1 MALDGALLSFIKT
14 EINEKLADSRVDKV
28 QQPEKDELFITM
40 RKRGGTEKL
49 LMSASSN
56 NPRVQLTS
64 LSRESPLAAPMFCM
78 LLRKHLSG
86 ARFLGASQPGL
97 ERILFMDF
105 ECRDELG
112 DIVKRTLA
120 AEIMGRHSNIML
132 LDAQGRIIDS
142 IKRVDASMSSK
153 RQVLPG
159 LRYELPP
166 KQDKTDLTAV
176 DPLAAAQMAVKGAG
190 ELDRALIGVIQGVS
204 PIVCRELAQ
213 LACRSAAVRAA
224 ETTPEQVERLAFFIG
239 RLSDDVKAGR
249 GRPVLV
255 SDAKT
260 GKPMD
265 FSFMDITQYGSAAAV
280 RRFDSF
286 SELLDAFYTERDR
299 AEQTARR
306 THDILTVITGA
317 SDRVSRKL
325 ASQRSEL
332 LKCADREQLRMSGD
346 LLSANIYR
354 LNKGMNRCSLENFY
368 ESDSP
373 LVEIKLDPRLTPS
386 ANAQKYYREYRRAAT
401 REKMLREQTELDE
414 KELAYLDT
422 VFDELSRAG
431 SDSELAEIRDE
442 LAGEGY
448 VKKRTQRETARARS
462 RENAPLKFR
471 SADGFDITVGR
482 NNRQND
488 RLTLRTADKRDI
500 WLHTKNIPGAHVIIS
515 TDGGEVPDAT
525 ILEAAVLAAC
535 HSKARE
541 SSQVPVDFTQV
552 KNVKKP
558 AGAKPGMVIYDEY
571 NTVYVK
577 PDAELIKKLSV

>member
-1 MALDGALLSFIKT
+1 MALDGALLSFLKT
-14 EINEKLADSRVDKV
+14 EISEKLADARVDKI

-86 ARFLGASQPGL
+86 ARFMGVSQPGL
-97 ERILFMDF
+97 ERILYIDF
-105 ECRDELG
+105 ESRDEFG
-112 DIVKRTLA
+112 DTVKRTLA

-132 LDAQGRIIDS
+132 LDGEGRIIDA

-159 LRYELPP
+159 LKYELPP

-176 DPLAAAQMAVKGAG
+176 DPRRAAQAAVDGAG
-190 ELDRALIGVIQGVS
+190 ELSRALIGVLQGVS

-213 LACRSAAVRAA
+213 LACRDATVRAQSL
-224 ETTPEQVERLAFFIG
+224 TDEQRDRLAFFIG
-239 RLSDDVKAGR
+239 RLADDVKAGK
-249 GRPVLV
+249 GHPVLV
-255 SDAKT
+255 ADAKT

-265 FSFMDITQYGSAAAV
+265 FSFIDITQYGSAAAV

-286 SELLDAFYTERDR
+286 SQMLDAFYTERDR
-299 AEQTARR
+299 VEQTARR

-317 SDRVSRKL
+317 SERVTRKL
-325 ASQRSEL
+325 ASQRAEL
-332 LKCADREQLRMSGD
+332 GECAGRERFRVCGD
-346 LLSANIYR
+346 LISANIYR
-354 LNKGMNRCSLENFY
+354 LGKGISRCSLENYY
-368 ESDSP
+368 EPGSP

-414 KELAYLDT
+414 RELSYLDT
-422 VFDELSRAG
+422 VFDELSRAD
-431 SDSELAEIRDE
+431 SDEELAEIRDE

-448 VKKRTQRETARARS
+448 VKKRTRREAARARS
-462 RENAPLKFR
+462 RENAPLRFR
-471 SADGFDITVGR
+471 SSDGLDITVGR

-488 RLTLRTADKRDI
+488 RLTLHKADKRDL
-500 WLHTKNIPGAHVIIS
+500 WLHTKNIPGAHVIVS
-515 TDGGEVPDAT
+515 AGGKDVPENT
-525 ILEAAVLAAC
+525 IVEAAVLAAC

-552 KNVKKP
+552 RNVKKP
-558 AGAKPGMVIYDEY
+558 VGAKPGMVIYEEY
-571 NTVYVK
+571 KTVYVK
-577 PDAELIKKLSV
+577 PDASLIKKLSR